1 MPEPIDSD
9 LAGAFPE
16 VSRRRRRRRPEL
28 RELAPVVLAVSA
40 GGAVGAGARFE
51 AFSLWP
57 TPSAAFPA
65 TALWVNVIGSAL
77 IGLLMVSVE
86 ERWSHRRLV
95 RPFWGTGVL
104 GGFTTFSTYAVD
116 VQRLTSPGHVWL
128 AGAYLLLTPLAA
140 VFATALTARSA
151 RRVFSRRVR

>member
-1 MPEPIDSD
+1 MPEPVNSD
-9 LAGAFPE
+9 VASAFPP
-16 VSRRRRRRRPEL
+16 VARRPQQRRGRL
-28 RELAPVVLAVSA
+28 PELAPVVLAVSA

-51 AFSLWP
+51 AFRLWP
-57 TPSAAFPA
+57 TPPGGFPA
-65 TALWVNVIGSAL
+65 TALWVNVVGSAL

-86 ERWSHRRLV
+86 ERWPHRRLV

-116 VQRLTSPGHVWL
+116 IQRLVSHGHLGVAL
-128 AGAYLLLTPLAA
+128 TYLLLTPVAA
-140 VFATALTARSA
+140 VIAAVLTARFA